1 MLALRRFDQQI
12 RAFVL
17 LRARADSSRDGS
29 KPQGPSSQGHA
40 TARGPSHFH
49 HRSKMNDCYSGA
61 IDEIGD
67 EGNMAAPAKRIDG
80 IDFWRG
86 LALLMIFID
95 HVPENVFQHV
105 TQKNF
110 GFSDAAELFVFL
122 AGVSVALAYGTRF
135 FEGETVGAV
144 RAVLRRAFTLYWVQ
158 ILISLLII
166 AIFVGAADLWH
177 EDDLLE
183 DADAVVSNPLQT
195 TAGILALL
203 HQLENANILPLYIA
217 LLLMTPLLLVL
228 ARRDDRLMLAASAG
242 IYLAARVFSLNLST
256 WPVEGTWFFNPI
268 AWQLIFAIGIFAG
281 RRIKRGGI
289 TYDAR
294 LFAACL
300 AIVAIAAVVRTDAFG
315 YASGLW
321 QNVHDV
327 LDCGKTDLGFAR
339 LVHFLALAYIVY
351 HSGLT
356 GLMRRTR
363 AFAPL
368 CLIGRYGLPVFA
380 TGTVLSAMGE
390 VVETRAEAFSHQLAF
405 GTTIVVGGIL
415 MHYFVARG
423 LAAWRD
429 KSRARQSMMNRAR
442 TLQTA
447 APLSLQKSAIVLWS
461 GTSPPISPIYPSR
474 ESHPRAAEMQ
484 SGQNW
489 CVTIVTDHSICR
501 PSGGVFAQPHKDDVW
516 RIAFSRDGRR
526 RQRSTQDAV
535 NMKSANGMVRP
546 CSCPASDKLARGAKT
561 RSTPWLQ
568 TAQSAIAVIG
578 IDIGKNSFHV
588 VGLDES
594 WRNRAASEVV
604 AWPGGSTL
612 CQYAAV
618 PDRHGG
624 LRRCASSQS
633 QAQGAWAR
641 CAADAGEVRATLFQ
655 GTEERLPRRGGDRR
669 GGAAADDEVRG
680 DQDRRSARPAGAA
693 SGA

>member
-1 MLALRRFDQQI
+1 
-12 RAFVL
+12 
-17 LRARADSSRDGS
+17 
-29 KPQGPSSQGHA
+29 
-40 TARGPSHFH
+40 
-49 HRSKMNDCYSGA
+49 MNDCYSGA

-166 AIFVGAADLWH
+166 AIFAGAAALWN

-217 LLLMTPLLLVL
+217 LLLMTPLLLAL

-242 IYLAARVFSLNLST
+242 IYLAARAFSLNLST

-281 RRIKRGGI
+281 RRLKRGGI
-289 TYDAR
+289 AYDAR

-300 AIVAIAAVVRTDAFG
+300 AVVAIAAVVRTDAFG

-321 QNVHDV
+321 QDVRDV

-351 HSGLT
+351 YSGLT

-363 AFAPL
+363 AFLPL

-380 TGTVLSAMGE
+380 TGTVLTAMGE
-390 VVETRAEAFSHQLAF
+390 VVETRSEAFSHEVAF
-405 GTTIVVGGIL
+405 GAAIVVVGIL
-415 MHYFVARG
+415 MHYLVARG

-429 KSRARQSMMNRAR
+429 KSRAQQSMMNRAH
-442 TLQTA
+442 TLQMA
-447 APLSLQKSAIVLWS
+447 APLSLWKSPIVLWS
-461 GTSPPISPIYPSR
+461 GTSRPVSHICPSQESYPR
-474 ESHPRAAEMQ
+474 VAVVQ
-484 SGQNW
+484 SGQDW
-489 CVTIVTDHSICR
+489 C
-501 PSGGVFAQPHKDDVW
+501 DD
-516 RIAFSRDGRR
+516 
-526 RQRSTQDAV
+526 
-535 NMKSANGMVRP
+535 
-546 CSCPASDKLARGAKT
+546 
-561 RSTPWLQ
+561 
-568 TAQSAIAVIG
+568 
-578 IDIGKNSFHV
+578 
-588 VGLDES
+588 
-594 WRNRAASEVV
+594 
-604 AWPGGSTL
+604 
-612 CQYAAV
+612 
-618 PDRHGG
+618 DRH
-624 LRRCASSQS
+624 
-633 QAQGAWAR
+633 
-641 CAADAGEVRATLFQ
+641 
-655 GTEERLPRRGGDRR
+655 
-669 GGAAADDEVRG
+669 
-680 DQDRRSARPAGAA
+680 RSLDLT
-693 SGA
+693 S